1 MRDDGPLYTIR
12 VHTLLL
18 CCCYTTT
25 GVIARVIRK
34 KKKKSPIRSTSCTFS
49 YPKRKERCNNNNN
62 VHNSSIEFQVRSSSS
77 RGQEVRRREIERRE
91 NAIFIG
97 QSLSLCLCACPICS
111 SPPMEE
117 GKKNT
122 LTTTMKEQLYLNG
135 TCATLSLSLCP
146 ILVQHQ
152 TTIDSSSFIWAH
164 STMRP
169 GKATTRF
176 YFIFHHPSSFYPP
189 SPSDLKNGH
198 V

>member
-49 YPKRKERCNNNNN
+49 YPKRKRKERCNNNNN

-77 RGQEVRRREIERRE
+77 RGQEVRRREIERGE

-135 TCATLSLSLCP
+135 TCATLSLSLSDPCSTSDDHR
-146 ILVQHQ
+146 LV
-152 TTIDSSSFIWAH
+152 FFF
-164 STMRP
+164 
-169 GKATTRF
+169 F
-176 YFIFHHPSSFYPP
+176 YLGAFHDAPR
-189 SPSDLKNGH
+189 
-198 V
+198 

>member
-49 YPKRKERCNNNNN
+49 YPKRKRKERCNNNNN

-77 RGQEVRRREIERRE
+77 RGQEVRRREIERGE

-111 SPPMEE
+111 SSPMEE
-117 GKKNT
+117 GKKKHFDDDNEGAA
-122 LTTTMKEQLYLNG
+122 LPERNLCN
-135 TCATLSLSLCP
+135 ALSLSLSDPC
-146 ILVQHQ
+146 
-152 TTIDSSSFIWAH
+152 
-164 STMRP
+164 STSDDHRLFF
-169 GKATTRF
+169 F
-176 YFIFHHPSSFYPP
+176 YLGAFHDAPR
-189 SPSDLKNGH
+189 
-198 V
+198 